1 MKHLVGIILLWV
13 LSMSFAGC
21 SSVKHQSRASLQTID
36 GREMLIGPVMYRDV
50 LHYFPEWA
58 EEDRSVEIQEAWI
71 QQVKQITEPVEVVCY
86 FGTWCSDSRHGM
98 PPFLRV
104 LAQAQNPNISLTLI
118 AVNREKN
125 IPESAVENQI
135 ERVPTFILKQNGAEF
150 ARLVEFPMN
159 DNFVLDFI
167 EIVGN

>member
-1 MKHLVGIILLWV
+1 MKRLIGIVWLG
-13 LSMSFAGC
+13 LSIGLAGC
-21 SSVKHQSRASLQTID
+21 GSVKHQAGPRLHTID

-50 LHYFPEWA
+50 LHYFPQWV
-58 EEDRSVEIQEAWI
+58 EEDRAVEIREEWVE
-71 QQVKQITEPVEVVCY
+71 QVKQIPGPLEVVCY

-98 PPFLRV
+98 PPLLRV
-104 LAQAQNPNISLTLI
+104 LEQAQNPNISLTLI

-125 IPESAVENQI
+125 LPESAVTNQI
-135 ERVPTFILKQNGAEF
+135 ERVPTFILKENGAEF